1 LFRDQLPNAE
11 AKSSSAPDRPPSPE
25 VVVSP
30 KRRNYIIIASLL
42 VLFLGALD
50 ALVMSAAMPTIVSD
64 LGSLNLYSWVFSAYL
79 LTRAISLPLFG
90 KLADLFKNK
99 TLFAISITIFL
110 LGSIFA
116 GFSQNMTQLILS
128 RVFQGIGAG
137 GNFALVYIVL
147 ADISSPEK
155 RGKTLSFASF
165 IWGLASV
172 LGPTIGGFIVTY
184 FSWRWI
190 FFINVPLGGVSLLG
204 IFLYLIEVRE
214 KKKEMAIDVWG
225 SLSLTVSVLSLLTTC
240 LLAGQHYKW
249 TSPHI
254 LGLLVV
260 TVGFAVLLF
269 QIEKRAKEPI
279 LPIEFFKIRG
289 FSIGNA
295 ASFFSSF
302 AIFSLFAFSPL
313 FIQGALGKTPLQLAM
328 AMLSLSLGWSI
339 GALFCGQA
347 VQWLRKKPSAIAGG
361 ILMVSGCGATLMF
374 SVSTS
379 LVESAVVFFIVG
391 LGMGFVSIPTL
402 LIVQD
407 SLDISDLGV
416 ATSSHQFART
426 LGGTVGIGIA
436 GSFVSARLSS
446 SMEAL
451 SISGLLENM
460 PASSQLQL
468 QTNLENILRPEILAQ
483 LSTEVQKIIQEA
495 VVQGVMRVFWL
506 TLLVSLITF
515 IFCLLLPRRRSL

>member
-1 LFRDQLPNAE
+1 VPDQ
-11 AKSSSAPDRPPSPE
+11 PPSPE
-25 VVVSP
+25 VVLSP
-30 KRRNYIIIASLL
+30 KRRSYIIVASLL

-64 LGSLNLYSWVFSAYL
+64 LGSMNLYSWVFSAYL

-90 KLADLFKNK
+90 KLADLFTNK
-99 TLFAISITIFL
+99 TLFAISIAIFI

-116 GFSQNMTQLILS
+116 GLSQNMTQLILS

-172 LGPTIGGFIVTY
+172 LGPTIGGVIVTY

-190 FFINVPLGGVSLLG
+190 FFINVPIGGISLLG

-214 KKKEMAIDVWG
+214 KKKEIAIDAWG
-225 SLSLTVSVLSLLTTC
+225 SLSLTVSVLSLLTAC

-254 LGLLVV
+254 LGLLVI
-260 TVGFAVLLF
+260 TVGFAVVLF
-269 QIEKRAKEPI
+269 HIEKRAKEPI
-279 LPIEFFKIRG
+279 LPIEFFKLRG

-361 ILMVSGCGATLMF
+361 ILMVSGCGTTLMF
-374 SVSTS
+374 SAATS
-379 LVESAVVFFIVG
+379 LIQCAVVFFIVG

-407 SLDISDLGV
+407 SVDNSDLGV

-436 GSFVSARLSS
+436 GSFVSERLSGS
-446 SMEAL
+446 IEAL
-451 SISGLLENM
+451 RISGLLENM
-460 PASSQLQL
+460 PASLQLHL
-468 QTNLENILRPEILAQ
+468 QTNLENIFQPEILAQ
-483 LSTEVQKIIQEA
+483 LSTEVQKTIQNA

-515 IFCLLLPRRRSL
+515 ALCVLLPRRRSL